1 MESQEFLLLVDD
13 MLKYQDAGTT
23 VADLRRVIRRMLEE
37 ESSSWSFF
45 TAKRKQHLIKRFR
58 EEMM

>member
-37 ESSSWSFF
+37 ESPYSQILETIARDW
-45 TAKRKQHLIKRFR
+45 R
-58 EEMM
+58 

>member
-37 ESSSWSFF
+37 ESPSWSFF
-45 TAKRKQHLIKRFR
+45 TANRKQHLIERFR